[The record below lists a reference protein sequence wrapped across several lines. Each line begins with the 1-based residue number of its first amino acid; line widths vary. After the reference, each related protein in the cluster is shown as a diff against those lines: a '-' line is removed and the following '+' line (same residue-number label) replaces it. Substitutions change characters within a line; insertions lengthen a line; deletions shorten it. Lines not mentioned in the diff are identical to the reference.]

1 MIVALVGTNPY
12 SFDRMVRPLDEAAGR
27 NGWDVFVQLGHT
39 RYEPRH
45 CKFERFLDRGRLLGL
60 IEEAEL
66 LVTQGGFGSIR
77 EALQFTK
84 PIVAVPRKPQLN
96 ESQDHQEELVREL
109 EAMGY
114 VIGVYDASQ
123 LEGAIEKARTFIPAS
138 RKKSQIP
145 HIIGKFLSKL

>member
-1 MIVALVGTNPY
+1 VIVALIGTNPY

-27 NGWDVFVQLGHT
+27 NGWDVFIQLGHT

-45 CKFERFLDRGRLLGL
+45 CRFERFLERDRLLGL
-60 IEEAEL
+60 IEKAEL

-77 EALQFTK
+77 EALQYAK
-84 PIVAVPRKPQLN
+84 PVVAVPRKPELK

-114 VIGVYDASQ
+114 VLGVYDASQ
-123 LEGAIEKARTFIPAS
+123 MERAIEKARTFVPAS
-138 RKKSQIP
+138 RKESRIP
-145 HIIGKFLSKL
+145 RIIGEFLSKL